1 MLFSL
6 SDFTHTAVFLL
17 PYAKGLKLIPYIRST
32 RVVSM
37 DIEICWHGRGGQG
50 LVTANEILAET
61 AIAAGKYV
69 KAFPEFGPERMGA
82 PIRGFT
88 RISESPIRIHSQVY
102 EPDIVVIMDGTLVG
116 KVDVTRGIKKDSVI
130 LANYAGSPKELQN
143 ALGADVECHTLDAIK
158 VSIEEI
164 GKPMVNT
171 VMLGALVKVRPLVP
185 YDMLEDQITNKF
197 TGKLSDKVIVKNLS
211 ALKRGYA
218 EVQ

>member
-1 MLFSL
+1 MVL
-6 SDFTHTAVFLL
+6 
-17 PYAKGLKLIPYIRST
+17 
-32 RVVSM
+32 M

-88 RISESPIRIHSQVY
+88 RISENPVRVHSQVY

-116 KVDVTRGIKKDSVI
+116 KVDVAKGIKKDSVI
-130 LANYAGSPKELQN
+130 LANYAGSPRELQD
-143 ALGADVECHTLDAIK
+143 ALGIEAECHTLDAIK
-158 VSIEEI
+158 ISIEEI

-171 VMLGALVKVRPLVP
+171 VMLGALIKVRELVP
-185 YDMLEDQITNKF
+185 YDMLEDQITTKF

-211 ALKRGYA
+211 ALKRGYK

>member
-1 MLFSL
+1 
-6 SDFTHTAVFLL
+6 
-17 PYAKGLKLIPYIRST
+17 
-32 RVVSM
+32 M

-50 LVTANEILAET
+50 VVTANEILAET
-61 AIAAGKYV
+61 AILAGKYV

-88 RISESPIRIHSQVY
+88 RISEKPIRIHSQVY

-116 KVDVTRGIKKDSVI
+116 KVDVMRGIKKDSVI

-158 VSIEEI
+158 ISIEEI

-171 VMLGALVKVRPLVP
+171 VMLGALAKVRPLVP
-185 YDMLEDQITNKF
+185 YDMLEDQITTKF

-211 ALKRGYA
+211 ALKRGFA

>member
-1 MLFSL
+1 MVL
-6 SDFTHTAVFLL
+6 
-17 PYAKGLKLIPYIRST
+17 
-32 RVVSM
+32 M

-88 RISESPIRIHSQVY
+88 RISETPVRVHSQVY
-102 EPDIVVIMDGTLVG
+102 EPDIVIIMDGTLVG

-130 LANYAGSPKELQN
+130 LANYAGSPKELQD
-143 ALGADVECHTLDAIK
+143 ALGIEAECHTLDAIK
-158 VSIEEI
+158 ISMEEI

-171 VMLGALVKVRPLVP
+171 VMLGALIRIKELVP
-185 YDMLEDQITNKF
+185 YDMLEDQITTKF
-197 TGKLSDKVIVKNLS
+197 SGKLSDKVIVKNLS
-211 ALKRGYA
+211 ALKRGFK

>member
-1 MLFSL
+1 M
-6 SDFTHTAVFLL
+6 H
-17 PYAKGLKLIPYIRST
+17 
-32 RVVSM
+32 M
-37 DIEICWHGRGGQG
+37 EICWHGRGGQG

-88 RISESPIRIHSQVY
+88 RISDEPIRVHSQVY

-116 KVDVTRGIKKDSVI
+116 KVDVTRGIKKDSIVV
-130 LANYAGSPKELQN
+130 ANYAGSPKELQD
-143 ALGADVECHTLDAIK
+143 ALGTDVECHTLDANKI
-158 VSIEEI
+158 SIEEI

-171 VMLGALVKVRPLVP
+171 VMLGALTKCKGLVP
-185 YDMLEDQITNKF
+185 YDMLEDQITTKF
-197 TGKLSDKVIVKNLS
+197 SGKLSDKVIVKNLS
-211 ALKRGYA
+211 ALKRGYE

>member
-1 MLFSL
+1 M
-6 SDFTHTAVFLL
+6 H
-17 PYAKGLKLIPYIRST
+17 
-32 RVVSM
+32 M
-37 DIEICWHGRGGQG
+37 EICWHGRGGQG

-61 AIAAGKYV
+61 AIAAGMYV

-88 RISESPIRIHSQVY
+88 RISDQAIRVHSQVY
-102 EPDIVVIMDGTLVG
+102 EPDIVIIMDGTLVG
-116 KVDVTRGIKKDSVI
+116 KVDVTRGLKKDSVI
-130 LANYAGSPKELQN
+130 VANYEGSPEELQS
-143 ALGADVECHTLDAIK
+143 ALGVDVECHTLDANKI
-158 VSIEEI
+158 SIEEI

-171 VMLGALVKVRPLVP
+171 VMLGALIKVKDMVP

-197 TGKLSDKVIVKNLS
+197 TGKLPDKVIVKNLS